1 MKIAGSRI
9 ANSIDMEYRKKEM
22 FFRNQVCKK
31 CKNRNTNLCE
41 IRQTIDHQYRCVYY
55 EKEDI

>member
-9 ANSIDMEYRKKEM
+9 ANSIDMEYRRKEDY
-22 FFRNQVCKK
+22 FKRHYCDK
-31 CKNRNTNLCE
+31 CKNHDTNLCE
-41 IRQTIDHQYRCVYY
+41 IRQTIDRQYRCVYY